1 MLENLFASKTK
12 KLVHKWEKEH
22 QEIVVLATKVIQH
35 YSKHEYKKAKSY
47 LVKLNNIAVDHV
59 MDEDIQ
65 FFKLLHDK
73 AKNDSKT
80 AQMVKEF
87 TNSFR
92 NTKVTL
98 MNFLHKYTKDDIELD
113 DEFFETF
120 NKIVEVLGQ
129 RIEFE
134 ENNLYAK
141 LREL

>member
-1 MLENLFASKTK
+1 
-12 KLVHKWEKEH
+12 
-22 QEIVVLATKVIQH
+22 
-35 YSKHEYKKAKSY
+35 
-47 LVKLNNIAVDHV
+47 
-59 MDEDIQ
+59 
-65 FFKLLHDK
+65 
-73 AKNDSKT
+73 
-80 AQMVKEF
+80 MVKEF